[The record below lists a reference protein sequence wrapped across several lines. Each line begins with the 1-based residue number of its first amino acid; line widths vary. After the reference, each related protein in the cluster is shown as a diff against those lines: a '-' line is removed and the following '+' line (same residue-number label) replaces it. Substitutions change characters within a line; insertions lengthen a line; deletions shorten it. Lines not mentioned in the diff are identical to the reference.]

1 MGRCMNA
8 RGILPE
14 YEVAEGILQ
23 FEREKV
29 MLQRNEV
36 QRKFGDVS
44 FSEYAMLFQDSV
56 AD

>member
-1 MGRCMNA
+1 MNA

-23 FEREKV
+23 FQREEV